1 MENNNKIIDRWT
13 VQHFLGGFLLGHFF
27 PKREVGYSLIIGY
40 EIVENILM
48 RSQFADFFKE
58 IEGLTNAVADSV
70 IGIVAYE
77 LNKKYG
83 DKKI

>member
-1 MENNNKIIDRWT
+1 
-13 VQHFLGGFLLGHFF
+13 
-27 PKREVGYSLIIGY
+27 
-40 EIVENILM
+40 M

-83 DKKI
+83 NKKI